1 MTLLTLSACQTND
14 AIDLPA
20 AEKAQG
26 SEANIASLSA
36 VVDRNPNDAEAYNV
50 RGTAYGRAGM
60 LSQALRDFNR
70 AIALNRRF
78 HQAFANRALIFRR
91 MGQTNQ
97 AARDYNTALSI
108 NPQYDIA
115 YIGRGN
121 IYRQAGKTNQAFRDY
136 NQAIQLDTTDPR
148 AYHNRGLIY
157 QDQRNH
163 EFAIED
169 FSTAVSLADKAP
181 APYNARGV
189 SYLAVDAEQNAF
201 DDFNTALKLNS
212 GYAEAWANQALV
224 LERRGDKKR
233 AFKSLCPSQCAQ
245 TGLRPGTRRYE
256 PHARRLIRQ
265 LDRPQNHLSKATATA
280 VNITNTIV
288 PPTKPPPAKNPTANA
303 IINARQPA
311 VLHLNSLRKLA

>member
-1 MTLLTLSACQTND
+1 MSGSLGYCGVHLLLTKVTHPASRRIHCYAEAILRTAISAGAGLTLLTLSACQTND

-26 SEANIASLSA
+26 SEANIASLTA

-50 RGTAYGRAGM
+50 RGTAYGRAGR
-60 LSQALRDFNR
+60 LSRALKDFNR
-70 AIALNRRF
+70 AISLNRRF
-78 HQAFANRALIFRR
+78 YQAFANRALIYRR
-91 MGQTNQ
+91 MGQSNQ

-108 NPQYDIA
+108 NPQYDVA

-121 IYRQAGKTNQAFRDY
+121 IYRRAGKTNQAFRDY
-136 NQAIQLDTTDPR
+136 SQAIQLDTTDPR

-169 FSTAVSLADKAP
+169 FSTAISLADKAP

-189 SYLAVDAEQNAF
+189 SYLAVNAEQNAL
-201 DDFNTALKLNS
+201 DDFNTALKLNNQ
-212 GYAEAWANQALV
+212 YAEAWANQALV

-233 AFKSLCPSQCAQ
+233 AFKA
-245 TGLRPGTRRYE
+245 Y
-256 PHARRLIRQ
+256 AR
-265 LDRPQNHLSKATATA
+265 
-280 VNITNTIV
+280 
-288 PPTKPPPAKNPTANA
+288 ANA
-303 IINARQPA
+303 LKSDYGPARA
-311 VLHLNSLRKLA
+311 GMSRTRGA